1 LNKTGF
7 LFLTAL
13 RERQGE
19 ILRKCFRGA
28 AVRRLPAQVV
38 YVCLTT
44 MLLAQALLFYVCLSI
59 KCWAE
64 DIVPLNYV
72 PFIMAHDAGSGYLED
87 RARIVG
93 LVVSF

>member
-1 LNKTGF
+1 
-7 LFLTAL
+7 
-13 RERQGE
+13 
-19 ILRKCFRGA
+19 
-28 AVRRLPAQVV
+28 
-38 YVCLTT
+38 
-44 MLLAQALLFYVCLSI
+44 MLLAQALLVYVFLSI